1 MRSRKIMIA
10 LTVRLGEF
18 TKILKRNKSNE
29 NISSKKHFNNRNVNK
44 LLNSN
49 LSRVEGMNVGIL
61 TFDANSSRIIIMQTY

>member
-1 MRSRKIMIA
+1 MRSGKIMIA

-18 TKILKRNKSNE
+18 TKILQRNKSNE